1 MFPTSDLKN
10 TLGYICKK
18 KSGYLSELRAEI
30 GVDCLERFISV
41 GFVTTGHT
49 LKYETWNKTILA
61 DEYYRDAFGLFSYI
75 LNQFGFKKK

>member
-1 MFPTSDLKN
+1 MFPKSDFKK

-18 KSGYLSELRAEI
+18 KNGYLSELRAEI
-30 GVDCLERFISV
+30 GDDCLEQFFSV

-49 LKYETWNKTILA
+49 LKYKTWKKTILA

-75 LNQFGFKKK
+75 LNQLGFRKK